1 MAKKV
6 TFEEKMDK
14 LDAIVRQLEAG
25 ELELSASLKLFSEGI
40 RLSQQCQKE
49 LEEAQQQV
57 SMLVQQADGS
67 MQEQPLDT
75 AEM

>member
-14 LDAIVRQLEAG
+14 LDGIVHQLETG
-25 ELELSASLKLFSEGI
+25 ELELSDALQLPSEGV

-49 LEEAQQQV
+49 LEEVQQQV
-57 SMLVQQADGS
+57 SVLVQQADGT
-67 MQEQPLDT
+67 MQPQPLDT
-75 AEM
+75 TEM

>member
-14 LDAIVRQLEAG
+14 LDGIVHQLETG
-25 ELELSASLKLFSEGI
+25 ELELSDALKLFSEGV

-49 LEEAQQQV
+49 LEEVQQQV
-57 SMLVQQADGS
+57 SVLVQQADGT
-67 MQEQPLDT
+67 MQPQPLDT
-75 AEM
+75 TGM

>member
-14 LDAIVRQLEAG
+14 LDGIVHQLETG
-25 ELELSASLKLFSEGI
+25 ELELSDALKLFSEGV

-49 LEEAQQQV
+49 LQEVQQQV
-57 SMLVQQADGS
+57 SVLVQQEDGT
-67 MQEQPLDT
+67 MQPQPLDAT
-75 AEM
+75 GM